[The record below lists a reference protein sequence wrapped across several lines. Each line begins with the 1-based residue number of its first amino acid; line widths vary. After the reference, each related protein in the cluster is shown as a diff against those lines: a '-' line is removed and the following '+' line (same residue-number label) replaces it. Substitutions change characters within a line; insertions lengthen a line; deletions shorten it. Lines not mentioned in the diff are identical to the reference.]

1 MWPLAK
7 LRSFIKSP
15 LSLLYKM
22 GGDWE
27 MRRFFH
33 RILNFAIGSEE
44 NNYGKQ
50 QVDRTRV

>member
-22 GGDWE
+22 GGLGNE
-27 MRRFFH
+27 EIFH